1 MSTWLRPETP
11 LSPAHGDVD
20 ERRDDLF
27 RRLRDKDRDR
37 ARAGC
42 PQHTAQITADGADWL
57 VSASAYPSSTL
68 ALWEARPT
76 APAVL
81 PCGTVFDVVN
91 VPAIFGRRLLD
102 RLWEEG
108 PGSGPVATHR
118 GRMLLFTA
126 PGTGR
131 RLPSLLAWEEWGG
144 AVPPMLCHSVGDAV
158 TLPPLAPG
166 SADGPRWVVAPD
178 TRSPWLPGPEVL
190 LWACVRVARA
200 TSAGD
205 VRVSISPDPDT
216 GANVYDVSR
225 RR

>member
-1 MSTWLRPETP
+1 MSTSLRHETP
-11 LSPAHGDVD
+11 LSPAHGDIH
-20 ERRDDLF
+20 ERRADLF
-27 RRLRDKDRDR
+27 RRLREHD
-37 ARAGC
+37 ARH
-42 PQHTAQITADGADWL
+42 HTTHVTADGVDWL
-57 VSASAYPSSTL
+57 VSASAYPVSAL
-68 ALWEARPT
+68 ALWEARPS

-126 PGTGR
+126 AGTSR
-131 RLPSLLAWEEWGG
+131 RLPSLLGWEEWGG
-144 AVPPMLCHSVGDAV
+144 AVPPMLCHGVGDAV
-158 TLPPLAPG
+158 TVPPLTPADPAG
-166 SADGPRWVVAPD
+166 DGPRWVVAPD
-178 TRSPWLPGPEVL
+178 TRSPWLPGPEVV

-205 VRVSISPDPDT
+205 VRVSISPDPDP
-216 GANVYDVSR
+216 GANV
-225 RR
+225 